1 VPNKCLIS
9 NTIQMRRPHFWMRAA
24 PSSSTVGAGYLLGRK
39 KTLFAHR
46 PVLVTSRVGATE
58 LLNHKRNISPSPS
71 VVDSVALLPCL
82 LIIASEGSIND

>member
-1 VPNKCLIS
+1 
-9 NTIQMRRPHFWMRAA
+9 MRRPTFWMRAA
-24 PSSSTVGAGYLLGRK
+24 PPKLHPGAGYLLWRK
-39 KTLFAHR
+39 KLYLRTDLSWSPAQ
-46 PVLVTSRVGATE
+46 SRATD